1 MSQIRDAIPQREPRS
16 TVTVPNQESPVIQP
30 SVPTLGMPSKFEV
43 INHLAALKA
52 QSLFWTK
59 ILRAQEALED
69 KQTAEVLGEILEYVA
84 TAKD

>member
-1 MSQIRDAIPQREPRS
+1 M
-16 TVTVPNQESPVIQP
+16 IQP

-52 QSLFWTK
+52 QQVFWTK

-69 KQTAEVLGEILEYVA
+69 QDSDNTTL
-84 TAKD
+84 TAKVKAEPVYP